1 MLFWCFAW
9 TGSDT
14 NEPTERAEKTRQVSA
29 NDEEFL
35 LFCYVLCGLC
45 LRVLST
51 ILMKRGGRAV
61 LCFSKS
67 GNLGIRGIELRS
79 GGAPRLMPLAHRM
92 HGLVK

>member
-1 MLFWCFAW
+1 MVLFWCFAW

-51 ILMKRGGRAV
+51 ILMKFGGFIFNPMRPRSAV
-61 LCFSKS
+61 FKLKAGS
-67 GNLGIRGIELRS
+67 
-79 GGAPRLMPLAHRM
+79 
-92 HGLVK
+92 